1 MQAFT
6 YIATCSDYIVIVWPV
21 CEHMLLLLIYS
32 DVWNIGSYLSEVE
45 QKRVQLITN
54 LSLQQQ
60 KVTSTVYEVFILYT
74 GNITV

>member
-1 MQAFT
+1 MA
-6 YIATCSDYIVIVWPV
+6 SVWAHV
-21 CEHMLLLLIYS
+21 AVTDIYS